1 MHGAGPDPSE
11 SGGPGFSIDFLG
23 GLRHNPEVPFPG
35 RISAIVTSRQLAV
48 SCARIADDK
57 KASDIVVLDLR
68 KLNGITDYFVICSA
82 LNDRQS
88 RAIAEEVAA
97 EMKGKGHRAYGIE
110 GPRGAPW
117 ILEDFGDF
125 VLHVFRDSHRQF
137 YDLESLWAD
146 APRVAWEKRAA
157 KSRKAPAPSG
167 ATGTEG

>member
-1 MHGAGPDPSE
+1 MPVVEFPSRR
-11 SGGPGFSIDFLG
+11 FA
-23 GLRHNPEVPFPG
+23 
-35 RISAIVTSRQLAV
+35 AIATSRQLAV
-48 SCARIADDK
+48 ACARIADDK

-88 RAIAEEVAA
+88 RAIAEEVAMD
-97 EMKGKGHRAYGIE
+97 MKRKGLRAFGVE
-110 GPRGAPW
+110 GHRGAPW

-125 VLHVFRDSHRQF
+125 VLHVFRENHRKF

-146 APRVAWEKRAA
+146 APRIKWEAKARTNGKSKPAA
-157 KSRKAPAPSG
+157 EI

>member
-1 MHGAGPDPSE
+1 M
-11 SGGPGFSIDFLG
+11 L
-23 GLRHNPEVPFPG
+23 L
-35 RISAIVTSRQLAV
+35 ISAGACVTIPVDDCPSRRFIAIATSRILAV
-48 SCARIADDK
+48 ACARIADDK

-88 RAIAEEVAA
+88 RAIAEEVAV
-97 EMKGKGHRAYGIE
+97 EMKHKGLRAYGIE
-110 GPRGAPW
+110 GHRGAPW

-125 VLHVFRDSHRQF
+125 VLHVFRENHRKF

-146 APRVAWEKRAA
+146 APRIDWHKNAA
-157 KSRKAPAPSG
+157 KPKKAVAP

>member
-1 MHGAGPDPSE
+1 MPDADSPDLISAGASVTIPVVQGPSRR
-11 SGGPGFSIDFLG
+11 FI
-23 GLRHNPEVPFPG
+23 
-35 RISAIVTSRQLAV
+35 AIVTSRILAV
-48 SCARIADDK
+48 GCARIADDK

-88 RAIAEEVAA
+88 RAIAEEVAL
-97 EMKGKGHRAYGIE
+97 EMKRKGLRAYGVE
-110 GPRGAPW
+110 GHRGAPW

-125 VLHVFRDSHRQF
+125 VLHVFRENHRKF

-146 APRVAWEKRAA
+146 APRIDWQKKAA
-157 KSRKAPAPSG
+157 KPKKAVAP